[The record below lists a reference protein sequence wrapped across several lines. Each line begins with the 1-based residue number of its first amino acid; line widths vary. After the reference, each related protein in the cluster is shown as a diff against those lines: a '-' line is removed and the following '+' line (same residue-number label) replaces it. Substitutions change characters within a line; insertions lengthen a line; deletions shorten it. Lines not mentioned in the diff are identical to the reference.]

1 MSAFN
6 NTGAPDD
13 VACLLELFLTNDN
26 LLLKEKH
33 FQTLHAFCS
42 LIYSSTR
49 IKELLLSETNFFES
63 LLGNEKIISALIEA
77 RGHPEAGIA
86 MKIDFYLMLF
96 LPLLTNLQ
104 LQGVQ
109 QFKSEEQLQDSQ
121 QFRSYVLLERFLK
134 HPQIQ
139 QLLSLENVVQIV
151 YTLMKF

>member
-13 VACLLELFLTNDN
+13 VIRLLELFLAHDR
-26 LLLKEKH
+26 LLVKEKH

-42 LIYSSTR
+42 LIYSSIR
-49 IKELLLSETNFFES
+49 IKEVLLSETNFFES
-63 LLGNEKIISALIEA
+63 LLGSEKIISTLLAA
-77 RGHPEAGIA
+77 SANPDTGTG

-109 QFKSEEQLQDSQ
+109 QIKSEEQLQESQ
-121 QFRSYVLLERFLK
+121 QFRSYAHLERLLK
-134 HPQIQ
+134 HPQIL
-139 QLLSLENVVQIV
+139 QLLSLENV
-151 YTLMKF
+151 T